1 MFTLAILYTFV
12 YHYLSCLTMSTLV
25 YPVYPCLGYT
35 RHTVLLGWYILFTQ
49 GATRGYWGFEGVTGA
64 YKGLQGVTG
73 VTKTFRGLEGFNIA
87 YGRS

>member
-1 MFTLAILYTFV
+1 M
-12 YHYLSCLTMSTLV
+12 
-25 YPVYPCLGYT
+25 
-35 RHTVLLGWYILFTQ
+35 LLGWYILFTQ

>member
-1 MFTLAILYTFV
+1 
-12 YHYLSCLTMSTLV
+12 MSTLV
-25 YPVYPCLGYT
+25 YPVYPCSGYT
-35 RHTVLLGWYILFTQ
+35 RDTVLLGWYILFTQ

-87 YGRS
+87 YGRG